1 MTDGTEN
8 LSFMMYA
15 LSSTVKILC
24 QKDFMSETV
33 RVDTVLNCAQSLTIL
48 GFTSFPIFSPR
59 TKKLLYIFLIGSE
72 LTDYIVSK
80 EFCKDLALQMFEQRT
95 DIDYLLPLVSYSM
108 KIY

>member
-1 MTDGTEN
+1 
-8 LSFMMYA
+8 MYA
-15 LSSTVKILC
+15 LSSMVKILC

-80 EFCKDLALQMFEQRT
+80 ESSKIYEICEIQNWKIQNEREDNNH
-95 DIDYLLPLVSYSM
+95 IDYNLFL
-108 KIY
+108 